1 MGNQISAIIGSVTGV
16 VMVATGVGVLT
27 WVLLSK
33 KKQKRQLLDPN
44 EKYALRVVD
53 RSLITH
59 DTMRLKL
66 GLDSPDHVL
75 GLPVGNHVY
84 LSARINGEMVVR
96 PYTPVS
102 PADQKGYV
110 DFVIKV
116 YKANTH
122 PDYPAGGKM
131 SQYLMNIPITHYVD
145 IRGPAGL
152 LNYKGQG
159 IFDIK
164 PDNRSPPTKIKAK
177 YVSMICGGSG
187 ITPMFQ
193 LLSAIVSNKNDET
206 RLALLFANNT
216 EKDIIL
222 YDELEAIRSKHPN
235 QLRLW
240 FTVSTAPENWRYSV
254 GYLTEQ
260 MIAEHIFPPGD
271 DSLVLLCGPVP
282 MLEFAC
288 YPILAKLNYQRER
301 IFTY

>member
-16 VMVATGVGVLT
+16 AVLATGVGVLT

-33 KKQKRQLLDPN
+33 KKPKRQLLDPDT
-44 EKYALRVVD
+44 KYAVRVVD

-66 GLDSPDHVL
+66 GLDSPEHIL
-75 GLPVGNHVY
+75 GLPVGNHVF
-84 LSARINGEMVVR
+84 LCARINGETVVR
-96 PYTPVS
+96 SYTPIS
-102 PADQKGYV
+102 PVDQKGYV

-116 YKANTH
+116 YKPNTH

-131 SQYLMNIPITHYVD
+131 SQYLMNIPISQYVD
-145 IRGPAGL
+145 IRGPGGL
-152 LNYKGQG
+152 LHYKGHG
-159 IFDIK
+159 VFDIK
-164 PDNRSPPTKIKAK
+164 PDSRSPPTKFTAK

-193 LLSAIVSNKNDET
+193 LISAIVNDQKDNT

-222 YDELEAIRSKHPN
+222 RDELEAIQSKYPN

-240 FTVSTAPENWRYSV
+240 YTLATPPDGWRYSV
-254 GYLTEQ
+254 GHVNEQ
-260 MIAEHIFPPGD
+260 MITEHIYPPGE
-271 DSLVLLCGPVP
+271 DSLVLLCGPPP

-288 YPILAKLNYQRER
+288 YPTLTKLKYPRER